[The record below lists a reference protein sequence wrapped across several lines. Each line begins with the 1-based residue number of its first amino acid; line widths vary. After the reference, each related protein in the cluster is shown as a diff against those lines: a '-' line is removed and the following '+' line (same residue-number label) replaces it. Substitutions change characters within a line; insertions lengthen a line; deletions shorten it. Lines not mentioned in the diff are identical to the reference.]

1 MAVVIKNDA
10 SDILL
15 EDDFP
20 FEEEKMSSPT
30 IVEDAK
36 SLSYDFGQAT
46 FNSLYFDGYHLGYGK
61 AHIYENLHISHS
73 KVARPLV
80 DMLFLQRGSFHTA
93 LDGVRD
99 NLHFSTLEHNLM
111 FTPTLGENAAVEKQD
126 GLTLFSISFTQDR
139 FLALAE
145 HNGEVLDRIAN
156 NIAGNRP
163 VMLDQ
168 HHNPHITPR
177 MNAIIEEMTNC
188 TFQGGVKKLFL
199 QSKAIE
205 LLALQ
210 CSQAGEVTEKRTR
223 QISASDRERLD
234 HARTILLANMQEPPT
249 MAQLA
254 RMTGLNEFKL
264 KSGFREVYN
273 NTVFGYLSDSRLEQ
287 SRILVLEGKY
297 SLAEIAAEAGFSS
310 PQHFSNAFRKK
321 FGVSP
326 SKLR

>member
-15 EDDFP
+15 EEEFP
-20 FEEEKMSSPT
+20 FDEETMSSPT
-30 IVEDAK
+30 IVENVK
-36 SLSYDFGQAT
+36 NISYDFGNAT

-61 AHIYENLHISHS
+61 AHVYENLHISHS
-73 KVARPLV
+73 KLARPLV
-80 DMLFLQRGSFHTA
+80 DMLFLQRGSFHTT
-93 LDGVRD
+93 LDGMHD

-111 FTPTLGENAAVEKQD
+111 FTPTHGENAAVEKQD
-126 GLTLFSISFTQDR
+126 GLTLFTISFTQDR

-145 HNGEVLDRIAN
+145 HNGEILDRMAN

-188 TFQGGVKKLFL
+188 TFQGGLKKLFL
-199 QSKAIE
+199 QSKALE

-210 CSQAGEVTEKRTR
+210 CSQASEVTDRRTR
-223 QISASDRERLD
+223 QVSASDRERLD
-234 HARTILLANMQEPPT
+234 HARSILQANVQQPPT

-264 KSGFREVYN
+264 KSGFRDIYN
-273 NTVFGYLSDSRLEQ
+273 NTVFGYLSDFRLEQ
-287 SRILVLEGKY
+287 ARILVLEAKQ
-297 SLAEIAAEAGFSS
+297 SLTDIAEDAGFSS
-310 PQHFSNAFRKK
+310 LQHFSNAFRKK